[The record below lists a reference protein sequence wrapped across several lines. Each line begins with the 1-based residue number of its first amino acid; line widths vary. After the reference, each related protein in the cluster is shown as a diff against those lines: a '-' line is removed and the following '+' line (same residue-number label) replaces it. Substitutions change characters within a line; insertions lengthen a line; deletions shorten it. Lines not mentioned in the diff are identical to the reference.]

1 MISDKG
7 HGIMEKDTRLINIY
21 LKIHH
26 KRSLTISDLSY
37 LAQYDPECFKKTCKN
52 VVYNIPE
59 TKPIMSPD
67 TPEFMRGG
75 GKNPDTESAQKDE
88 RKLNSGSLQADEAA
102 EAGSLQKNE
111 TSPGLK
117 TESDSSQ
124 MGETK
129 YGSKPE
135 PESSD
140 WQDIE
145 KVLENLKHLEMQ
157 DVPVVD
163 IDADRVKDLLGNL
176 YMELLF
182 PHNDNYPFM
191 DMMDQVNVPSFDK
204 RA

>member
-1 MISDKG
+1 
-7 HGIMEKDTRLINIY
+7 MEKDTRLINIY

-26 KRSLTISDLSY
+26 KRALTIDDLNY

-59 TKPIMSPD
+59 TKPIMMPD
-67 TPEFMRGG
+67 ALKAVQRKGQDSGRGSSQTG
-75 GKNPDTESAQKDE
+75 GRNPG
-88 RKLNSGSLQADEAA
+88 RGSLQRGKADQGIGLPEGDEANQA
-102 EAGSLQKNE
+102 
-111 TSPGLK
+111 
-117 TESDSSQ
+117 TESLRKDETDSGLTS
-124 MGETK
+124 T
-129 YGSKPE
+129 

-145 KVLENLKHLEMQ
+145 KVLENLRHLEMH
-157 DVPVVD
+157 DFPVAD

-182 PHNDNYPFM
+182 PHNDDYPFM
-191 DMMDQVNVPSFDK
+191 NMMDQFNEPTFDK